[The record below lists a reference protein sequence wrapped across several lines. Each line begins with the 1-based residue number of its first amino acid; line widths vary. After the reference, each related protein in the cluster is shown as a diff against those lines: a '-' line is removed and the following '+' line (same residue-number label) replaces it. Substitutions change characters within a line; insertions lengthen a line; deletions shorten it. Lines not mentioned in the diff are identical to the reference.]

1 MSWKDTGFG
10 VSFGRGIP
18 YYDLEEMEKSVDRCH
33 NLWEK
38 KLPAYDTMYYLVIY
52 QVK

>member
-38 KLPAYDTMYYLVIY
+38 KTSCL
-52 QVK
+52 